1 MRRDDE
7 RASGNPDRARAL
19 AQYAEAAPGYD
30 RHMRRLA
37 RIQRAAIARLDV
49 PVGGVVVDV
58 ACGTGLTFE
67 GLLTRVGAG
76 GRVVGIELSPDM
88 LARARERVERRGWE
102 NVVLIEAAVE
112 EARLEVPADAALF
125 SFTHDVLQSPAA
137 VTNVVS
143 LLRPGAGVAACGGK
157 LAGRWQPLTNAVV
170 RRMARPYMTTL
181 RGLDRPW
188 RELER
193 HTDGME
199 SRAYALGGAY
209 VAWGR
214 IVNAT

>member
-1 MRRDDE
+1 MR
-7 RASGNPDRARAL
+7 
-19 AQYAEAAPGYD
+19 Q
-30 RHMRRLA
+30 LA

-49 PVGGVVVDV
+49 PVGGVVVVVVDV

-67 GLLTRVGAG
+67 GLLARVGPG
-76 GRVVGIELSPDM
+76 GRVVGIELSPAM

-102 NVVLIEAAVE
+102 NVVLMEAAAE
-112 EARLEVPADAALF
+112 EVRLEVRADAALF
-125 SFTHDVLQSPAA
+125 SFTHDVLQSSAA
-137 VTNVVS
+137 VANVVS

-199 SRAYALGGAY
+199 SRSYALGGAY

-214 IVNAT
+214 IVHAT

>member
-1 MRRDDE
+1 MRRDDDC
-7 RASGNPDRARAL
+7 AWGDPDRALAL
-19 AQYAEAAPGYD
+19 AQYEAAAPGYD
-30 RHMRRLA
+30 RHMRGLA
-37 RIQRAAIARLDV
+37 RVQRAGIARLDV

-67 GLLTRVGAG
+67 GLLAKVGPG

-88 LARARERVERRGWE
+88 LARARARVERRGWE
-102 NVVLIEAAVE
+102 NVTLVEGAAE
-112 EARLEVPADAALF
+112 DARLGAVADAALF
-125 SFTHDVLQSPAA
+125 SFAHDVLQSPAA
-137 VTNVVS
+137 VANVVS
-143 LLRPGAGVAACGGK
+143 LLRPGASVAACGGK

-193 HTDGME
+193 HTDGMQ
-199 SRAYALGGAY
+199 SRALALGGAY

-214 IVNAT
+214 TATG